1 LFKEN
6 HRADNIYSSWLN
18 DMSFPVKLAK
28 LRKENGLTQQTL
40 ADKLDIHVSQLK
52 RYEAGTSQ
60 PTLDVLRRIAL
71 SLHVS
76 ADMLLFDEGDRGPDD
91 DLQLHFEAISKLD
104 PDEKKTVKELLEGML
119 LKHEAK
125 KVRSLQEQP
134 LKTI

>member
-1 LFKEN
+1 
-6 HRADNIYSSWLN
+6 
-18 DMSFPVKLAK
+18 MSFPVKLAR
-28 LRKENGLTQQTL
+28 LRKENGLTQQVL
-40 ADKLDIHVSQLK
+40 ANKLEIHVSQLK

-76 ADMLLFDEGDRGPDD
+76 ADMLLFDKGDRGPDD

-104 PDEKKTVKELLEGML
+104 PDEKRTVKELLECML

-125 KVRSLQEQP
+125 KVRSLQNQP
-134 LKTI
+134 I